1 MIKSCWIFGENMKDG
16 DRTCPLANARFFAT
30 MNHEPPAGGPAPCG
44 ETPRTPSGPEGS
56 SGKRIVSGATVIW
69 VSRVETHLFF
79 AHRAQNDG
87 PFSDVKARNA
97 RQQLAQTRG
106 KNFSDC
112 PLHFKRPCANIFE
125 SRKRRGQ
132 HGGIAQ
138 LGERLN
144 GIQKVRGSNP
154 LTSTMY
160 QIDLRVL

>member
-1 MIKSCWIFGENMKDG
+1 MKVG

-69 VSRVETHLFF
+69 VSRVETHLFSRTEHKTTALF
-79 AHRAQNDG
+79 
-87 PFSDVKARNA
+87 
-97 RQQLAQTRG
+97 QTSKPEMPDSTWPKREA
-106 KNFSDC
+106 KFFSDC

-125 SRKRRGQ
+125 SRERRGQ

-154 LTSTMY
+154 LTSTMCSY
-160 QIDLRVL
+160 DRNGLTDRGLPQ